1 MSGDEKSIS
10 GSSAEIR
17 RRIMTNRKKRNIA
30 EHPKKD
36 FFKQPD
42 LILKFNSLLAG

>member
-1 MSGDEKSIS
+1 VSGDEKSIS

-17 RRIMTNRKKRNIA
+17 RRIMINRKKKNIA

-42 LILKFNSLLAG
+42 FILKFNSLMVG